1 MANKEKCSSCNNE
14 TAPQNNNYLPEG
26 CEGCEDIVPAECVI
40 YTGPDTDCIKIP
52 NGATLDAI
60 IKGLDEIICILAEGG
75 DYREYDFGC
84 LDYLNIQ
91 SEQQFVETISAILC
105 EILGDQRPGNITSLT
120 EIINLINQLGNPLF
134 TFPNCAEP
142 LVNLPPN
149 STLSTVL
156 AALRAAICLHRQQI
170 DDLEDKVGDLENR
183 VEVVEQNIID
193 INTTLGDHETR
204 ITILEEA
211 TPGILT
217 DELVKVS
224 PNDTTAGYL
233 LSKFDTAGS
242 NVAITEVNDGGN
254 EKVKLTVTIPP
265 VVDEKVKTWSGDT
278 AGFLEGKITSVNAP
292 GINLVTAR
300 DGNVMKVTPTL
311 LYDQIAAQVLNL
323 FITTPGLN
331 TQFCQMVADC
341 IGVLVP
347 CDPPA
352 ELVVIE
358 AGVDY
363 ITVQWTVI
371 PGSQLE
377 GYSLEYKEVSDVAY
391 TVLNLPATA
400 SQHKITGLLPG
411 TAYNIRIKTQ
421 CGVRDS
427 NYTISDPNPAITNCP
442 IPTNLN
448 VTFS

>member
-1 MANKEKCSSCNNE
+1 MAKKDKCTSCNNE
-14 TAPQNNNYLPEG
+14 TAPQNNNYLPD
-26 CEGCEDIVPAECVI
+26 CEGCEDIVPANCVV

-52 NGATLDAI
+52 NGAYLDDI
-60 IKGLDEIICILAEGG
+60 IKGLDEIICLLAEGG
-75 DYREYDFGC
+75 DYREYDFAC

-91 SEQQFVETISAILC
+91 SEQQFVETISAIIC
-105 EILGDQRPGNITSLT
+105 EILGDQRPGNITSIT
-120 EIINLINQLGNPLF
+120 ELLNLINQLGNPLF
-134 TFPNCAEP
+134 TFPPCAEP
-142 LVNLPPN
+142 LVNLPLN
-149 STLSTVL
+149 SNLTTVL
-156 AALRAAICLHRQQI
+156 TALRDAICLHRQQI
-170 DDLEDKVGDLENR
+170 DDLDDKVGDIENR
-183 VEVVEQNIID
+183 VEVIEQEIID
-193 INTTLGDHETR
+193 INNTLEDHETR
-204 ITILEEA
+204 ITILENA
-211 TPGILT
+211 PPGILT

-242 NVAITEVNDGGN
+242 NVQITEINNGAN
-254 EKVKLTVTIPP
+254 EKVRLTVNIPT
-265 VVDEKVKTWSGDT
+265 VTDEKVKTWSGDT
-278 AGFLEGKITSVNAP
+278 AGFLEGKVTSVNSA

-300 DGNVMKVTPTL
+300 DGNVLKITPTL

-323 FITTPGLN
+323 IITTPGLN
-331 TQFCQMVADC
+331 NQFCQAVAAC
-341 IGVLVP
+341 IGAIVP

-352 ELVVIE
+352 ELVVTE

-377 GYSLEYKEVSDVAY
+377 GYSLEYKKTTDTAY

-427 NYTISDPNPAITNCP
+427 NYTISDPNPAITSCP